1 MCTSIGD
8 CFHDYSSVHAKI
20 HMSFEWTNRSGR
32 YESTKKSHEF
42 DWSEYSCRDLSLFS
56 TGELTELNT
65 RLNPCPPRDADITCQ
80 MDICEW
86 ICKSD

>member
-32 YESTKKSHEF
+32 CESTKKSHEF
-42 DWSEYSCRDLSLFS
+42 DWSECRTGACPKLTDLD
-56 TGELTELNT
+56 T
-65 RLNPCPPRDADITCQ
+65 RLNPCPPRDADIICLI
-80 MDICEW
+80 DIREW